1 MRQETKPAS
10 QAIALTAD
18 GASEDSVEVKHYLEK
33 TLAITGDFVGF
44 CKVQGTLDGGTT
56 WLDVAGPVAAPAIV
70 SVPVA
75 VDSLR
80 LFGVGWVSGSASA
93 IFSGFNSRTD

>member
-1 MRQETKPAS
+1 MRQETKPSS
-10 QAIALTAD
+10 QAIVLSAN
-18 GASEDSVEVKHYLEK
+18 GASDDSVEVKHYLEK
-33 TLAITGDFVGF
+33 TLAITGTFVGF
-44 CKVQGTLDGGTT
+44 VKVQGTLDGGTT